1 MKKIITFQQGSVLS
15 IILII
20 VVVIILVIGG
30 LFFITSSSLN
40 SARSQKVQ
48 TSTNADQS
56 QVAPLETQNG
66 NQITYKEPSGLFSF
80 TYPSDLEITKYTPTN
95 GLTAIL
101 SQWPFIVNISQ
112 KTTQGTNKFDIEV
125 DLDESLAVNFEK
137 ASQMKG
143 SSNFSKENV
152 TIGGVSG
159 YRMYYESL
167 IFGKT
172 VKEVRYVFPLS
183 YNGSKVVLYEKIDA
197 WDSTWLSKAEPIA
210 KSIKIDV
217 TKTPKAVETLKNS
230 PVVQGMQQ
238 GEAQAKLN
246 SSDAEVKSLIAQIR
260 TDAENSYDSSQSYS
274 AVCTSSTNLNQ
285 VKDKTANKTKCSA
298 GSNYYVVTAQLPSG
312 SFYCVDAT
320 GYVGK
325 ATAFQTGQACAR

>member
-1 MKKIITFQQGSVLS
+1 MKKLKTLQRGSVLS
-15 IILII
+15 VVVII
-20 VVVIILVIGG
+20 VVVLILVIVG
-30 LFFITSSSLN
+30 LFFLTSSSLN
-40 SARSQKVQ
+40 SARSKNVQ
-48 TSTNADQS
+48 TSTNNEQS
-56 QVAPLETQNG
+56 QVTPLESQSG
-66 NQITYKEPSGLFSF
+66 NQITYTEPSGLFSF

-95 GLTAIL
+95 GISAIL

-152 TIGGVSG
+152 TIGNVSG
-159 YRMYYESL
+159 YRMYYESV

-183 YNGSKVVLYEKIDA
+183 YNGSKVFLYEKIDA
-197 WDSTWLSKAEPIA
+197 WDSAWLSKAEPIA
-210 KSIKIDV
+210 QSIKIDV
-217 TKTPKAVETLKNS
+217 TKTPQVAEKLKNS
-230 PVVQGMQQ
+230 PVIQGIQQ
-238 GEAQAKLN
+238 GEAKAQLN
-246 SSDAEVKSLIAQIR
+246 ASDAEVKSLIAQIR
-260 TDAENSYDSSQSYS
+260 NDAENSYGSSQSYS
-274 AVCTSSTNLNQ
+274 AVCTSSSNLNQ
-285 VKDKTANKTKCSA
+285 IKDKTGNKVKCSA

-312 SFYCVDAT
+312 TFYCVDTT

-325 ATAFQTGQACAR
+325 ATAFQTGQNCAR